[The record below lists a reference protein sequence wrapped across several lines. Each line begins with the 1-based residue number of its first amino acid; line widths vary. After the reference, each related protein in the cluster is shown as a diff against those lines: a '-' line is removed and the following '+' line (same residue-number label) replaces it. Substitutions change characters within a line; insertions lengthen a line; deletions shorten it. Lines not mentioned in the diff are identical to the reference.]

1 MQQIGR
7 YQLERELGRGSMG
20 IVYAA
25 FDPVLKRRVAIK
37 TVLPDRDSSSQSWD
51 VLVKRLAREAQ
62 STAELSHPNIVGV
75 YDVVEA
81 DGMFCVVMEFID
93 GKSLSQAF
101 PAGSPVSAEFV
112 MRMLWECAGALDH
125 AHAHG
130 LVHRDIKLANIM
142 LDKSGVAKITD
153 FGIAKHLNATS
164 ELTHGFAIGT
174 LEYMS
179 PEQLNAQPVDGRTD
193 QYALAVVAYRLL
205 TGFRTFD
212 ADSVGAWCHMLV
224 NQAPTPPTLRNPALP
239 AAVNAVLGRAL
250 AKNPQDRYE
259 SCSRFVE
266 ELGRAL
272 AAYSPTAESTMR
284 MPIPP
289 AEAGRG
295 RGWRMWAAL
304 AVLAA
309 VVGAGS
315 YTIYTLVRRRA
326 EVRLMPEAAQKAA
339 EPTQAVAKEEKA
351 AVPSPAPAPA
361 NPDPAREAW
370 DRVKGTG
377 NRASL
382 EGFLKAYGNSEY
394 ANAARTELA
403 LLPPVTAEP
412 GGAREA
418 SSAVRP
424 GREKTNPKD
433 SQHYVWIPP
442 GKFTMGCSP
451 GDNDCYGNEKPA
463 HLVEITE
470 GFWLGQ
476 MPVSIGP
483 WKRYAM
489 STGAP
494 PLSGK
499 DKMGRK
505 LNASMD
511 DDSVP
516 VVLIGWEQA
525 RTFCAWAG
533 GRLPTEA
540 EWEYAARAGTTGSRY
555 GGLESIAWYN
565 ANSGQQHL
573 DSAVLRGLDRKALEK
588 TLFDNGNTPRD
599 VGKKRPNAWN
609 LYDMLG
615 NAAQWTGDWYGES
628 YYRQSPRRDPKGPP
642 EGKDRVARGGSWFQ
656 GPTQIRVSNRIPIPK
671 GVGRSDIGFR
681 CVLE

>member
-1 MQQIGR
+1 M
-7 YQLERELGRGSMG
+7 
-20 IVYAA
+20 A
-25 FDPVLKRRVAIK
+25 
-37 TVLPDRDSSSQSWD
+37 
-51 VLVKRLAREAQ
+51 
-62 STAELSHPNIVGV
+62 
-75 YDVVEA
+75 
-81 DGMFCVVMEFID
+81 
-93 GKSLSQAF
+93 
-101 PAGSPVSAEFV
+101 
-112 MRMLWECAGALDH
+112 
-125 AHAHG
+125 
-130 LVHRDIKLANIM
+130 
-142 LDKSGVAKITD
+142 
-153 FGIAKHLNATS
+153 
-164 ELTHGFAIGT
+164 
-174 LEYMS
+174 
-179 PEQLNAQPVDGRTD
+179 
-193 QYALAVVAYRLL
+193 
-205 TGFRTFD
+205 
-212 ADSVGAWCHMLV
+212 
-224 NQAPTPPTLRNPALP
+224 
-239 AAVNAVLGRAL
+239 
-250 AKNPQDRYE
+250 
-259 SCSRFVE
+259 
-266 ELGRAL
+266 
-272 AAYSPTAESTMR
+272 
-284 MPIPP
+284 
-289 AEAGRG
+289 
-295 RGWRMWAAL
+295 
-304 AVLAA
+304 
-309 VVGAGS
+309 
-315 YTIYTLVRRRA
+315 
-326 EVRLMPEAAQKAA
+326 EAAQKAA

-370 DRVKGTG
+370 DRVKGRG

-394 ANAARTELA
+394 ANAARMELA

-540 EWEYAARAGTTGSRY
+540 EWEYAARAGAAGAYAFGDALNASQARFASKSTQAVGSF
-555 GGLESIAWYN
+555 AAN
-565 ANSGQQHL
+565 AFG
-573 DSAVLRGLDRKALEK
+573 V
-588 TLFDNGNTPRD
+588 FDM
-599 VGKKRPNAWN
+599 
-609 LYDMLG
+609 YG
-615 NAAQWTGDWYGES
+615 NAAEWTADCYAPNYDVAPVDGGAFAPAKCAERV
-628 YYRQSPRRDPKGPP
+628 YRGGAYADAPVLLRAAARGHAPP
-642 EGKDRVARGGSWFQ
+642 ERRMPNVGLRVARALTS
-656 GPTQIRVSNRIPIPK
+656 
-671 GVGRSDIGFR
+671 
-681 CVLE
+681 